1 MTQSLSHALK
11 KTNTIISK
19 GDFTERFYQQVP
31 TLPNQAKV
39 SPEDFFIPKIDEFG
53 LLLKNNYKVPQ
64 LKKICKSYKQRVTG
78 KKSELIYNIYNYLYY
93 SFYAMQI
100 QKAVR
105 GFLQRKLNKSYGPG
119 FLKREICTN
128 QTDFFTLE
136 ELKDTNYEQ
145 FYSYKD
151 KDGFIYGFN
160 ILSLYNLIDKSEA
173 INPYNRNP
181 FPVTLVPAM
190 RNHIRL
196 SRVMGINI
204 DIEMKEPND
213 EITPLKR
220 LELRTL
226 ALFQTI
232 DSLGNYSDPTWFLSL
247 SNERLITY
255 MRELYDIWNYR
266 AQLAPEVKLSICP
279 PVGDPFRGTN
289 MNYLTQLNS
298 FNLKKLAI
306 STMEKLV
313 NNGNSRDSQ
322 SLGAFYVLASLTL
335 VNSHAANA
343 LPWLYHSVAHFT

>member
-1 MTQSLSHALK
+1 MSQSASQASK
-11 KTNTIISK
+11 QNNTIISK
-19 GDFTERFYQQVP
+19 GDFTERYYEKVP
-31 TLPNQAKV
+31 TLPSRTKV
-39 SPEDFFIPKIDEFG
+39 HPENFLIPKISEFG

-64 LKKICKSYKQRVTG
+64 LKKICKRYKQRVTG
-78 KKSELIYNIYNYLYY
+78 KKSELLYNVYNYLYY
-93 SFYAMQI
+93 SFYAVQI
-100 QKAVR
+100 QKMVR
-105 GFLQRKLNKSYGPG
+105 GFLQRKLNRSYGPG
-119 FLKREICTN
+119 FFKREVCTN

-136 ELKDTNYEQ
+136 ELMDMNYEQ
-145 FYSYKD
+145 FFSYKD

-160 ILSLYNLIDKSEA
+160 ILSLYNLIDRSEA
-173 INPYNRNP
+173 INPYNRAP
-181 FPVTLVPAM
+181 LPATLVPSM

-196 SRVMGINI
+196 SRVMGISIAI
-204 DIEMKEPND
+204 DIKESNN

-226 ALFQTI
+226 SLFQTI

-247 SNERLITY
+247 PDERVITY
-255 MRELYDIWNYR
+255 IRELFDIWNYR

-279 PVGDPFRGTN
+279 PVGDPFRGIN
-289 MNYLTQLNS
+289 MNYLTQLAG

-306 STMEKLV
+306 SIMEKLV

-343 LPWLYHSVAHFT
+343 LPWLYQSVAHFT

>member
-1 MTQSLSHALK
+1 M
-11 KTNTIISK
+11 
-19 GDFTERFYQQVP
+19 
-31 TLPNQAKV
+31 
-39 SPEDFFIPKIDEFG
+39 
-53 LLLKNNYKVPQ
+53 
-64 LKKICKSYKQRVTG
+64 
-78 KKSELIYNIYNYLYY
+78 
-93 SFYAMQI
+93 
-100 QKAVR
+100 VR

-119 FLKREICTN
+119 FLKREVCTN

-136 ELKDTNYEQ
+136 ELKDMNYQQ

-160 ILSLYNLIDKSEA
+160 LLSLYNLIDKSEA

-181 FPVTLVPAM
+181 FPVSLVPSM

-196 SRVMGINI
+196 SRVMGISI
-204 DIEMKEPND
+204 DIDIKESD
-213 EITPLKR
+213 DAMSPLKR

-226 ALFQTI
+226 SLFQTI

-247 SNERLITY
+247 PDERVITY
-255 MRELYDIWNYR
+255 MRELFDIWNYR
-266 AQLAPEVKLSICP
+266 AQLAPEVKLNICP

-306 STMEKLV
+306 STMENLV
-313 NNGNSRDSQ
+313 NSGNSRDSQ